1 MTARIF
7 NKTGERF
14 ANEGE
19 YAPADIAGD
28 PLRFIKPTLDPT
40 TTAPPG
46 PYTIDTLPALPY
58 ASQENNNSFFI
69 TPPDAVQQHLT
80 QRKPIDS
87 GTIKILSN
95 NISHLAYQQCRTLAV
110 LNGPG
115 RIGYK
120 NGDRL
125 LNTGGTSPL
134 YIVQNPF
141 ADWTD
146 QTPQNWFREIGW
158 SQYSSRRLGPFFAIT
173 DRKLQYNE
181 DALNRI
187 DLTNNSTCI
196 RKMVLVIRGNKAK
209 IPTVGGVYPDDAFFH
224 IHVVVTADGGNPTD
238 PTTSII
244 PLFGQQRA
252 YMTECDGAPGP
263 SARVEGPLP
272 CPINSDGRNQEL
284 SGVPAYSINLDWPSQ
299 ATAAIEAP
307 DATKTYDVFTGNF
320 TAFIPIDCTG
330 DITATNASYA
340 GTDLF
345 QYYVHVGW
353 YTGQSTHVI
362 SSITLLEVRD
372 VGSPEAS

>member
-19 YAPADIAGD
+19 YAPEDIAND
-28 PLRFIKPTLDPT
+28 PARFVKPTIDPT
-40 TTAPPG
+40 TTLGG
-46 PYTIDTLPALPY
+46 PYTVNTLPALPY
-58 ASQENNNSFFI
+58 ASQENNNNFFI
-69 TPPDAVQQHLT
+69 TPPDAVQQHLI
-80 QRKPIDS
+80 QRKPIDC
-87 GTIKILSN
+87 GTVKILSN
-95 NISHLAYQQCRTLAV
+95 NIAHLAYQQCRTLAV

-115 RIGYK
+115 TIGYK
-120 NGDRL
+120 YSDRDLTNG
-125 LNTGGTSPL
+125 GVSPQI
-134 YIVQNPF
+134 IVQNPF
-141 ADWTD
+141 ARWTD
-146 QTPQNWFREIGW
+146 DTPQNWFREIGW

-181 DALNRI
+181 EALNRI
-187 DLTNNSTCI
+187 DLTNNARCI

-209 IPTVGGVYPDDAFFH
+209 IPTVGGVFPDDAFFH

-238 PTTSII
+238 PNTSII

-252 YMTECDGAPGP
+252 YITECDGVAGP

-272 CPINSDGRNQEL
+272 CPINNDNRNQQL

-299 ATAAIEAP
+299 ATTAIEAA
-307 DATKTYDVFTGNF
+307 DASKTYDVFSGNF
-320 TAFIPIDCTG
+320 TAFIPIDCIG

-345 QYYVHVGW
+345 QYFVHVGW
-353 YTGQSTHVI
+353 YAGQATHVI